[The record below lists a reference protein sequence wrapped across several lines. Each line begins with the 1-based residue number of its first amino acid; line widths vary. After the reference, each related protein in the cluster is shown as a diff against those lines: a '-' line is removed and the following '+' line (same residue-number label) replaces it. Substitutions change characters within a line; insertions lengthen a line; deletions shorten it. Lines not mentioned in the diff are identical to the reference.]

1 MRAIWALCLRNL
13 RNFMR
18 DRLRLLITILT
29 PFGFIYVLS
38 SLFRTQLEGNPIG
51 YVIAGVTI
59 ATVFQ
64 TSLNIAA
71 TTIEDIGSGFMKE
84 ILVSPISRFQVAFG
98 QMLAGATIATL
109 QGFMIFVIGM
119 FTGLGFEKPHTIVLV
134 FLSMFLVGL
143 VYSAFGLLVAT
154 LVRDAQ
160 TYQIVEQAV
169 VLPLVFLSGAYVPV
183 SLFPRF
189 LEYLSFLNPMTYTTM
204 FFRAIVMENNGTNAE
219 MVKNGLAFT
228 VRGFVFKPWMS
239 GLVVVGCG
247 ILFLILAT
255 VTFQR
260 ADFTHTRKH
269 RKNRKK
275 RKKVIL

>member
-29 PFGFIYVLS
+29 PFGFIYVLT
-38 SLFRTQLEGNPIG
+38 SLFRTQLQGNPINH
-51 YVIAGVTI
+51 VIAGVTI

-71 TTIEDIGSGFMKE
+71 ATIEDIGSGFMKE
-84 ILVSPISRFQVAFG
+84 ILVSPISRFQVALG
-98 QMLAGATIATL
+98 QMLAGATIATI
-109 QGFMIFVIGM
+109 QGFLIFAIGM
-119 FTGLGFEKPHTIVLV
+119 FTGLGFEKPHTLLLV

-143 VYSAFGLLVAT
+143 VYSALGLLVAI
-154 LVRDAQ
+154 LVWDAQ

-183 SLFPRF
+183 SLFPTF
-189 LEYLSFLNPMTYTTM
+189 LKYLSFANPMTYTTM
-204 FFRAIVMENNGTNAE
+204 FFRAIVLENNGTDAE
-219 MVKNGLAFT
+219 MVKNGLAFSIN
-228 VRGFVFKPWMS
+228 GFIFKPWMS
-239 GLVVVGCG
+239 GLVVTGCG

-260 ADFTHTRKH
+260 ADFTHTQKR
-269 RKNRKK
+269 K
-275 RKKVIL
+275 RKKKEVAG